1 MSDLVLADEELRT
14 VTHLKQPAAQARFL
28 DRMRVP
34 YRRRADGTL
43 LVGRS
48 AMERAMLA
56 DLPSTSRA
64 PSHADTSGMKWSIPA

>member
-56 DLPSTSRA
+56 DIPSPARA
-64 PSHADTSGMKWSIPA
+64 QSKADTSGMNWSIPA